1 MALILVA
8 SVFLVIILLLA
19 SWIDYKTHKVPDFIW
34 FIVGATCL
42 LLMITTTDN
51 YNVSQKTETIILT
64 GTYIWITYLIG
75 SFLFNKKY
83 YGGADVKFAMA
94 VSVLLASFGFI
105 GAMFYLWFLIVYP
118 LFIFISL
125 KLATAK
131 QKKVTMQTKFAFIP
145 FMTLKFLG
153 ICLIHILS
161 VN

>member
-8 SVFLVIILLLA
+8 SVFLVIVLLLA
-19 SWIDYKTHKVPDFIW
+19 SWIDYKTHNVPDFIW

-42 LLMITTTDN
+42 LLMIQLNLDADTLA
-51 YNVSQKTETIILT
+51 KTQILALTVAYII
-64 GTYIWITYLIG
+64 ITYLIG
-75 SFLFNKKY
+75 DKLFNKGY

-94 VSVLLASFGFI
+94 VSVLLASFGLI
-105 GAMFYLWFLIVYP
+105 GMIFYLWFLILYP

-125 KLATAK
+125 KLVSAER
-131 QKKVTMQTKFAFIP
+131 KKVTMQTKFAFIP
-145 FMTLKFLG
+145 FMTLMFLG